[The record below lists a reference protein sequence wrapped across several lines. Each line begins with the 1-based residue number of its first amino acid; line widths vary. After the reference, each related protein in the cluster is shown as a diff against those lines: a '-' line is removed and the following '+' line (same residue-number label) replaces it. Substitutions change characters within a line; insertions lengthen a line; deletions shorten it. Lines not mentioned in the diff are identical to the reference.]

1 MRKFACLK
9 SEQKFRNQNM
19 SYVMKIKL
27 IKIALCF
34 GFQSVWEDYRFLVVE
49 LTFPGMDIYLGNKSL
64 DVSI

>member
-1 MRKFACLK
+1 
-9 SEQKFRNQNM
+9 
-19 SYVMKIKL
+19 MKIKL